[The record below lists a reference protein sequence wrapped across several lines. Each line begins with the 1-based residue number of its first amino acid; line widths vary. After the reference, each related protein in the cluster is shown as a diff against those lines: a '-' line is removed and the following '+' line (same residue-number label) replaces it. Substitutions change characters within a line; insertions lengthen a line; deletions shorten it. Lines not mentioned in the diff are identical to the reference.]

1 MRSEQPNAPL
11 WGQRRRGW
19 RAGGAWALLPLAFLG
34 LALFLP
40 LWEVLRLGLQADGL
54 WTAAPLRSVLGDPY
68 IRRLL
73 LFTVEQALL
82 STGLSLVLGFPLGWL
97 LTRYRFPGHDALRAM
112 TLVPFVL
119 PPITVALGF
128 VLFFGHAGYLNRFL
142 QAAFGLAEPPIRV
155 LYTLWGI
162 VLAHAF
168 YNAPVVA
175 RFVNVAWEAQ
185 DPTHVEAARVLG
197 AGRLKAF
204 FTVTLPALVP
214 GALSACALVFLL
226 CTLSFAIPLS
236 LGGARY
242 ATIEVG
248 VYNLARVDVD
258 LARAAALALVVLA
271 VSLALTCLYVRGGG
285 LLRPVSSREREQ
297 PTVPLLDRKRPA
309 RLLWLVYLLPAAL
322 VFLGPIGAV
331 IADSFLR
338 PAPGGSSPTL
348 HWYRIALSADTTPFL
363 GTSPLGSILTSLGV
377 ALAAAGGALI
387 LGLAISAA
395 VRRLRSRVLET
406 LLMAPLGVSSVVLGL
421 ALLLAFRRPP
431 LSFLPPG
438 PWPLVVAHILIVYP
452 FVVRAVGPLWES
464 LDPRLVEA
472 ARTLGAS
479 RRLAFLTVELPLL
492 RSGLLV
498 AGARAFALSLGEMTA
513 TAMLARPGLNTI
525 PLAIYQFLSSRRFG
539 AASAMATVLMVTTA
553 LVAWAWERT
562 GRGLLGRREKAFL
575 ASDSHRGGAEIAEPV
590 ERVASGFMPDDKA
603 VRGLKAVA
611 DRLRRYREPIHS
623 TTDVLRVSA
632 VRKHRRN
639 HA

>member
-1 MRSEQPNAPL
+1 LP
-11 WGQRRRGW
+11 RRRDVPLTTLSAPGGERKRRYRH
-19 RAGGAWALLPLAFLG
+19 RAGGAWALVPLAFLG

-40 LWEVLRLGLQADGL
+40 LWEVLRLGLRDADS
-54 WTAAPLRSVLGDPY
+54 WTAELLRSVLGAPY
-68 IRRLL
+68 VRRLL
-73 LFTVEQALL
+73 LFTLEQALL
-82 STGLSLVLGFPLGWL
+82 STGLSVVLGFPLGWL
-97 LTRYRFPGHDALRAM
+97 LTRYRFPGRDALRAM

-142 QAAFGLAEPPIRV
+142 QAAFGLAAPPIRV

-197 AGRLKAF
+197 SGRLRTF

-214 GALSACALVFLL
+214 GVLSACALVFLL

-236 LGGARY
+236 LGGAQY

-271 VSLALTCLYVRGGG
+271 VSLLLTYLYVRGGG
-285 LLRPVSSREREQ
+285 LFNPVSSREREQ
-297 PTVPLLDRKRPA
+297 PTVPLLDRKRPT
-309 RLLWLVYLLPAAL
+309 RLVWLAYLLPAAL

-331 IADSFLR
+331 IADSVLR
-338 PAPGGSSPTL
+338 PAPGGISPTL
-348 HWYRIALSADTTPFL
+348 HWYRVALSADTTPFM

-377 ALAAAGGALI
+377 AVAAAGGALI
-387 LGLAISAA
+387 LGLSLSAA
-395 VRRLRSRVLET
+395 LRRLRSRVLET

-431 LSFLPPG
+431 LSLLPPG
-438 PWPLVVAHILIVYP
+438 PWPLIVAHILIVYP
-452 FVVRAVGPLWES
+452 FVVRAVGPLWGS

-479 RRLAFLTVELPLL
+479 RRIAFLTVELPLL

-498 AGARAFALSLGEMTA
+498 AGALAFALSLGEMTA
-513 TAMLARPGLNTI
+513 AAMLARPGLSTI
-525 PLAIYQFLSSRRFG
+525 PLTIYQFLSARRFG
-539 AASAMATVLMVTTA
+539 AASAMATVLMVVTA
-553 LVAWAWERT
+553 LVAWAWDRIGSHKLQRAGST
-562 GRGLLGRREKAFL
+562 KRFLLTAESAEL
-575 ASDSHRGGAEIAEPV
+575 AEN
-590 ERVASGFMPDDKA
+590 KA
-603 VRGLKAVA
+603 VTG
-611 DRLRRYREPIHS
+611 
-623 TTDVLRVSA
+623 DV
-632 VRKHRRN
+632 
-639 HA
+639 